1 MDEIA
6 TAKLCGRETHNM
18 RDFIHVS
25 FESENTLGSAETSE
39 SAVKSTI
46 QRLFTKL
53 GARTRSQLVR
63 IAIEKLGNQFH
74 VGPPARAAAADQK
87 ILSK

>member
-1 MDEIA
+1 MLRGIFEGQSNKEIA
-6 TAKLCGRETHNM
+6 AG
-18 RDFIHVS
+18 I
-25 FESENTLGSAETSE
+25 ETSE

-63 IAIEKLGNQFH
+63 IAIERLGNQFPL
-74 VGPPARAAAADQK
+74 VQAAKAAASDQK
-87 ILSK
+87 IL

>member
-1 MDEIA
+1 
-6 TAKLCGRETHNM
+6 
-18 RDFIHVS
+18 
-25 FESENTLGSAETSE
+25 
-39 SAVKSTI
+39 VKSTI

-63 IAIEKLGNQFH
+63 IAIERLGNQMH
-74 VGPPARAAAADQK
+74 LAEAPKPAVADRK

>member
-1 MDEIA
+1 MVLTNLEQTVLRGIFEGQSNKEIA
-6 TAKLCGRETHNM
+6 AQL
-18 RDFIHVS
+18 DS
-25 FESENTLGSAETSE
+25 SE

-63 IAIEKLGNQFH
+63 IAIERLGNQLH
-74 VGPPARAAAADQK
+74 TPQAAKAAVPDQK
-87 ILSK
+87 ILSQ